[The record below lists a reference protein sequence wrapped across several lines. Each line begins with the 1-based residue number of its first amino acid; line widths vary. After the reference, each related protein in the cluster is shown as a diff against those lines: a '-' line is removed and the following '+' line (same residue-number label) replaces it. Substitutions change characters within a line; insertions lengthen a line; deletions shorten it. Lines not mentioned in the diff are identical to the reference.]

1 MRDIENIKI
10 DKEQVEVLTKELGM
24 KITKVLHKS
33 TKNLNNGKEDTIYSD
48 IDKLKLKKAFIL
60 EDR

>member
-10 DKEQVEVLTKELGM
+10 NKEQVEVLTKELGM
-24 KITKVLHKS
+24 KITKILHKS
-33 TKNLNNGKEDTIYSD
+33 TNNLNNGKEDTIYSD
-48 IDKLKLKKAFIL
+48 IDKLKLKKVFIL

>member
-33 TKNLNNGKEDTIYSD
+33 MKNLNNGKEDTIYSD

>member
-33 TKNLNNGKEDTIYSD
+33 TKDLNNGKEDTIYSD

>member
-24 KITKVLHKS
+24 KITKLLHKS

>member
-1 MRDIENIKI
+1 MDIENIKI

-24 KITKVLHKS
+24 KITKIVHKS
-33 TKNLNNGKEDTIYSD
+33 VNNLNNGKEDSIYSD
-48 IDKLKLKKAFIL
+48 IDKLKLKKVFIL